1 MSTTTATARPEARQM
16 PEDLRMWADRV
27 RGSETKPSLRSTE
40 FWVYLAAVVG
50 VLAAAQ
56 LVGTNAQGVDPFR
69 AERAWWFITLLT
81 IGYLVSRGLAKA
93 GSQWRRSEE
102 QA

>member
-1 MSTTTATARPEARQM
+1 MSTTATRPEGRQV

-40 FWVYLAAVVG
+40 FWVYLASVVG

-56 LVGTNAQGVDPFR
+56 LVGTNAQGVDPLG

-81 IGYLVSRGLAKA
+81 IGYLISRGLAKA
-93 GSQWRRSEE
+93 GSQWRRTEE
-102 QA
+102 QP